1 MFGDKIYG
9 QILLTVAAENVNG
22 GVENSGVGT
31 RYRVSITGIGPD
43 RGDDSRLQPGGQ
55 ISSGP
60 MFGDATPPSASVCCD
75 NS

>member
-43 RGDDSRLQPGGQ
+43 RGDDSQASSLVARSAVGPCSVMPHLQRV
-55 ISSGP
+55 
-60 MFGDATPPSASVCCD
+60 SVL
-75 NS
+75 